1 MKQRILIT
9 GGAGF
14 IGSHL
19 IPILS
24 NYDLYIVDA
33 LLKQVHGENASFTS
47 IQQYSFVKECVQA
60 NIADVSAY
68 EHLLSQV
75 DYIIHL
81 AAFTGTGQSMYQ
93 LNAYYE
99 NNVTATAQLIK
110 AIEQHGKQVKK
121 IILSSSRAVYG
132 EGAYMS
138 EKYGRVSP
146 PCRKKEDLA
155 IGKFSPVHLEDDAL
169 TIVATCENDLL
180 QPVSVYGTNKL
191 MQEQLI
197 SNYCFHNTSTKA
209 VIFRF
214 QNVYGPGQSL
224 QNPYTGVLGVFS
236 NLMRSNLPIDI
247 YENGNLVRDFVFVI
261 DIVSM
266 IVESITNHAFDN
278 TILNIGSGEFSK
290 LTSVAELLKMLL
302 SSDSSIKVTAQFRL
316 GDIAGNYADNSLLT
330 SIYPFK
336 PTGLAAGL
344 KEYADWILEQEIK
357 SSSLQLIQDS
367 FSELKQ
373 SGVLGAAN
381 SANHL

>member
-19 IPILS
+19 IPLLS
-24 NYDLYIVDA
+24 NYELYIVDA
-33 LLKQVHGENASFTS
+33 LLPQVHGENANFKSL
-47 IQQYSFVKECVQA
+47 QQYPFVKEYVHA
-60 NIADVSAY
+60 NITDVSAY
-68 EHLLSQV
+68 EYLLPQV

-81 AAFTGTGQSMYQ
+81 AAYTGTGQSMYQ
-93 LNAYYE
+93 LNTYYE

-132 EGAYMS
+132 EGAYIS
-138 EKYGRVSP
+138 KKYGRVCP
-146 PCRKKEDLA
+146 PSRKKEDLA
-155 IGKFSPVHLEDDAL
+155 KGKFNPVYLDDDAL
-169 TIVATCENDLL
+169 TIAATQENDLL

-197 SNYCFHNTSTKA
+197 SNYCFHNSQTKA

-224 QNPYTGVLGVFS
+224 SNPYTGVLGVFS

-247 YENGNLVRDFVFVI
+247 YEHGNLVRDFVFVE
-261 DIVSM
+261 DIVAM
-266 IVESITNHAFDN
+266 IVESITNHAFDGA
-278 TILNIGSGEFSK
+278 ILNIGSGELSK
-290 LTSVAELLKMLL
+290 LKSVAELLKTLL
-302 SSDSSIKVTAQFRL
+302 SSTSSIEITSQFRL
-316 GDIAGNYADNSLLT
+316 GDIAGNYADNSRLN

-336 PTGLAAGL
+336 PTSLAAGL
-344 KEYADWILEQEIK
+344 KKYADWILEQEIK
-357 SSSLQLIQDS
+357 ASSLQLIQDS
-367 FSELKQ
+367 FTELKET
-373 SGVLGAAN
+373 GVLGAAN
-381 SANHL
+381 